1 MWNFSINVP
10 MTKKNISIIYCA
22 SVDQFFVFYCF
33 PKKNHFK
40 ITSVSQ
46 ICSKSES
53 FASHTMFSFECS
65 ETFPQMFSCSYKFEN
80 FSQLEK
86 RKHCDANATKTSQ
99 LGGCTSLTV
108 TMNILGLKLF
118 EDSSFRVK
126 LNFFTVHV
134 AAHLRSLQTN
144 DTERKENP

>member
-10 MTKKNISIIYCA
+10 MTKKIYQ
-22 SVDQFFVFYCF
+22 SFIVPLLINFLFSTVFR
-33 PKKNHFK
+33 KKNHFK
-40 ITSVSQ
+40 ITSISQ

-53 FASHTMFSFECS
+53 FASHTVFSFECS

-86 RKHCDANATKTSQ
+86 RKHCDANVTKTSQ

-144 DTERKENP
+144 DTERKEIP